1 MTYDRIGFENSTLI
15 VIALQLM
22 AVIALVILYRFSK
35 KNSNQQDS
43 SSLTSELEAE
53 RQIIKI
59 DQNRNYQTMSVW
71 FLLPKKGIILV
82 LVLIDVDQQ

>member
-15 VIALQLM
+15 VIALQLI

-35 KNSNQQDS
+35 KNGNQQDS
-43 SSLTSELEAE
+43 SSSQELEAE

-59 DQNRNYQTMSVW
+59 DQNRNYQTMSV
-71 FLLPKKGIILV
+71 
-82 LVLIDVDQQ
+82 

>member
-35 KNSNQQDS
+35 KDSNQQDS

-59 DQNRNYQTMSVW
+59 DQNRNYQTMSV
-71 FLLPKKGIILV
+71 
-82 LVLIDVDQQ
+82 

>member
-15 VIALQLM
+15 VIAIQLM

-59 DQNRNYQTMSVW
+59 DQNRNYQTMSV
-71 FLLPKKGIILV
+71 
-82 LVLIDVDQQ
+82 

>member
-59 DQNRNYQTMSVW
+59 DQNRNYQTMSV
-71 FLLPKKGIILV
+71 
-82 LVLIDVDQQ
+82 

>member
-35 KNSNQQDS
+35 KNSNQQDA

-71 FLLPKKGIILV
+71 FHLSLKGILV

>member
-71 FLLPKKGIILV
+71 FHLPKKKGILV

>member
-59 DQNRNYQTMSVW
+59 DQNRNYQTISV
-71 FLLPKKGIILV
+71 
-82 LVLIDVDQQ
+82 

>member
-35 KNSNQQDS
+35 KDSNQQDS
-43 SSLTSELEAE
+43 SSLPSELEAE

-71 FLLPKKGIILV
+71 FHLSLKGILV

>member
-35 KNSNQQDS
+35 KDRNQQDS

-59 DQNRNYQTMSVW
+59 DQNRNYQTMSV
-71 FLLPKKGIILV
+71 
-82 LVLIDVDQQ
+82 

>member
-35 KNSNQQDS
+35 KDSNQQDS

-71 FLLPKKGIILV
+71 FHLSLKGILV

>member
-71 FLLPKKGIILV
+71 FHLSLKGILV

>member
-22 AVIALVILYRFSK
+22 AVIALVILYRLSK

-59 DQNRNYQTMSVW
+59 DQNRNYQTMSV
-71 FLLPKKGIILV
+71 
-82 LVLIDVDQQ
+82 